1 MVAIRSYRD
10 KHTKLWVD
18 RIANIYFHLELQCV
32 QNFNK
37 DITLDDIR
45 IMQDEF
51 TKLSDNHLQLLEQC
65 GFLEKIINHLG
76 KKFRYV
82 RIAYFLKVAL

>member
-1 MVAIRSYRD
+1 M
-10 KHTKLWVD
+10 
-18 RIANIYFHLELQCV
+18 

-65 GFLEKIINHLG
+65 GFLENIINDLEEEIHVCLDS
-76 KKFRYV
+76 
-82 RIAYFLKVAL
+82 IIS

>member
-1 MVAIRSYRD
+1 MVAIRPYRD

-37 DITLDDIR
+37 DITLDDIQ
-45 IMQDEF
+45 ITQDEF

-65 GFLEKIINHLG
+65 GFLEKIISHLEEEIQVHSNSI
-76 KKFRYV
+76 FH
-82 RIAYFLKVAL
+82 